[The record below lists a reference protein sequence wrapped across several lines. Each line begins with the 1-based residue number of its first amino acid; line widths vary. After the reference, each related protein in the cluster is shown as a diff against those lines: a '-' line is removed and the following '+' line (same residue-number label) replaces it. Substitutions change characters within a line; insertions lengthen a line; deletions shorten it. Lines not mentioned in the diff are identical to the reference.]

1 MDFIASFQQKLVSS
15 FQKRF
20 TFVLCSFF
28 FCPHVILIVIS
39 PGSSK
44 PCLVFSSVSSRTY
57 MDKKAGALLD
67 GCHCKGCID
76 GDSIIR
82 AASRQRRSER
92 GEFVHHPGAL
102 ALSGGALSR
111 LQPLSY

>member
-1 MDFIASFQQKLVSS
+1 M
-15 FQKRF
+15 
-20 TFVLCSFF
+20 
-28 FCPHVILIVIS
+28 
-39 PGSSK
+39 
-44 PCLVFSSVSSRTY
+44 SSRTS

-92 GEFVHHPGAL
+92 GEFVHHLGAL

-111 LQPLSY
+111 LQPLSYSWPGERCMRKSCVFLISRFWAFSTVPCLVGLLCSFVPVRTPHGLV